1 MSKDVYVYDITGLL
15 ICLGRQPPLAG
26 SPPGR
31 KIYLSLHR
39 SRQLRILGT
48 GTQLFITESFHRD
61 KAQAERTI
69 NFVRSIEKSARDYIG
84 SCKKTH
90 IERTNTNHERNIKH
104 RKKFK
109 HLVSSVI

>member
-26 SPPGR
+26 GPPGR

-39 SRQLRILGT
+39 SRQLRTLGT

-69 NFVRSIEKSARDYIG
+69 NFVRPIG
-84 SCKKTH
+84 KTC
-90 IERTNTNHERNIKH
+90 TGLYWK
-104 RKKFK
+104 
-109 HLVSSVI
+109 L

>member
-39 SRQLRILGT
+39 SRQLRTPGT

-61 KAQAERTI
+61 KAQTDAHDKFREAYWKNVHGI
-69 NFVRSIEKSARDYIG
+69 ILEVV
-84 SCKKTH
+84 KKTH
-90 IERTNTNHERNIKH
+90 IERTNHERIIKN

-109 HLVSSVI
+109 HLISSVI

>member
-39 SRQLRILGT
+39 SRQLRTPGT
-48 GTQLFITESFHRD
+48 GTQLFIAESFYRD
-61 KAQAERTI
+61 NTQAQAYNKFREDYRKK
-69 NFVRSIEKSARDYIG
+69 RARDYIG
-84 SCKKTH
+84 SCKK
-90 IERTNTNHERNIKH
+90 N
-104 RKKFK
+104 
-109 HLVSSVI
+109 SY

>member
-1 MSKDVYVYDITGLL
+1 MRQAST
-15 ICLGRQPPLAG
+15 ICLKPKSLKR
-26 SPPGR
+26 R
-31 KIYLSLHR
+31 HERNLSV
-39 SRQLRILGT
+39 QLRTLGT
-48 GTQLFITESFHRD
+48 GTQLFITERFHRD

-84 SCKKTH
+84 SCKKTL

-109 HLVSSVI
+109 HLISSVI

>member
-39 SRQLRILGT
+39 SRQLRTPGT

-61 KAQAERTI
+61 KAPTEAHDKFREAYWKNVHGI
-69 NFVRSIEKSARDYIG
+69 ILEVV
-84 SCKKTH
+84 KK
-90 IERTNTNHERNIKH
+90 N
-104 RKKFK
+104 
-109 HLVSSVI
+109 SY

>member
-26 SPPGR
+26 GPPGR

-39 SRQLRILGT
+39 SRQLRTPGT

-61 KAQAERTI
+61 KAQTDAH
-69 NFVRSIEKSARDYIG
+69 D
-84 SCKKTH
+84 
-90 IERTNTNHERNIKH
+90 
-104 RKKFK
+104 KFRE
-109 HLVSSVI
+109 VY